1 LTAVKSW
8 KRVAFADDGTVPPPA
23 DHPSTNCIG
32 PLDRSTSAFDAH
44 QGNCR
49 LLRSRL

>member
-8 KRVAFADDGTVPPPA
+8 KRVAFADDRTVTPMV
-23 DHPSTNCIG
+23 DHPSTNCIRL
-32 PLDRSTSAFDAH
+32 LDRSTSAFDAH